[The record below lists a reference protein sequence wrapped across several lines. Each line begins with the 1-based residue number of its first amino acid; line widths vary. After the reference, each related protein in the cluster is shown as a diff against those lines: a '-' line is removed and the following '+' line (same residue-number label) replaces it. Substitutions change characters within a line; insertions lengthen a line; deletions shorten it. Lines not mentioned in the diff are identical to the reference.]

1 LLRSFSAQI
10 AIALR
15 CSVRDIMPKKMLLG
29 LVAVMAMAAPAL
41 CAGAVHTVLQFK
53 PGLWEFIETPKV
65 TGDTVISDA
74 MMAKIPP
81 GQRAQFLAE
90 TRKMMAQPQTVRE
103 CMTQAK
109 FNQRLFSTA
118 GSGCTQTTVSNIA
131 SRIEVQT
138 KCRDAGTQQGTDRTV
153 AASSATNVTSA
164 MHAVVAQ
171 HGKTMIV
178 DTSET
183 GRWLSADCG
192 GVKDIQVMP

>member
-1 LLRSFSAQI
+1 MSER
-10 AIALR
+10 
-15 CSVRDIMPKKMLLG
+15 MLLG
-29 LVAVMAMAAPAL
+29 LIAIMAMTAPAL
-41 CAGAVHTVLQFK
+41 CAGTAHIALQFK

-74 MMAKIPP
+74 MTAKMPP

-109 FNQRLFSTA
+109 FDQRLFA
-118 GSGCTQTTVSNIA
+118 AARPGCTQTIVSNIA

-138 KCRDAGTQQGTDRTV
+138 KCRGPGTQQGTDRRV
-153 AASSATNVTSA
+153 VASSAINVTSA

-171 HGKTMIV
+171 HGKTMTV
-178 DTSET
+178 DTIET
-183 GRWLSADCG
+183 GRWLSAGCG
-192 GVKDIQVMP
+192 GVKDIEVMP

>member
-1 LLRSFSAQI
+1 
-10 AIALR
+10 
-15 CSVRDIMPKKMLLG
+15 MPKRMLPG
-29 LVAVMAMAAPAL
+29 LVAIMGMAAPAL
-41 CAGAVHTVLQFK
+41 CAGTLHTVLQFK
-53 PGLWEFIETPKV
+53 PGLWEFVETPKV

-109 FNQRLFSTA
+109 FDQRLFSA
-118 GSGCTQTTVSNIA
+118 ARPGCTQTIVSNIA
-131 SRIEVQT
+131 SRTEVQT
-138 KCRDAGTQQGTDRTV
+138 KCRDGGPQQGTDRTV
-153 AASSATNVTSA
+153 VASSTTNVTSA

-171 HGKTMIV
+171 RGKTMTV

-183 GRWLSADCG
+183 GRWLGADCG

>member
-1 LLRSFSAQI
+1 
-10 AIALR
+10 
-15 CSVRDIMPKKMLLG
+15 MPERMLLG

-41 CAGAVHTVLQFK
+41 CAGTGHIALQFK

-65 TGDTVISDA
+65 AGDTVISDA
-74 MMAKIPP
+74 MMMKIPP

-109 FNQRLFSTA
+109 FDQRLFPA
-118 GSGCTQTTVSNIA
+118 ARSGCTQTIVSNTTG
-131 SRIEVQT
+131 RIEVQT
-138 KCRDAGTQQGTDRTV
+138 KCRDAGSQQGTDRTV
-153 AASSATNVTSA
+153 VASSATNVTSA

-171 HGKTMIV
+171 HGKTMTV